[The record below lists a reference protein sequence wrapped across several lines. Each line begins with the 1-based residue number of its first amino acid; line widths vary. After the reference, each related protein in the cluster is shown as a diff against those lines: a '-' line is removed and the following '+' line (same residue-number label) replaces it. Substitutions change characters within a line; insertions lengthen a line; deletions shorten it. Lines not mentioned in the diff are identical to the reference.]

1 VRGFVEE
8 TQIDDGGRFVADS
21 KVAPESAASSSLN
34 EPMPAESSD
43 CYHPPM
49 FNFGRPATPGQWIG
63 HILLGIVALFLVW
76 WLLRVF
82 V

>member
-1 VRGFVEE
+1 M
-8 TQIDDGGRFVADS
+8 VAYPQVTPKYS
-21 KVAPESAASSSLN
+21 VSSPMYESVPTEGN
-34 EPMPAESSD
+34 D
-43 CYHPPM
+43 CYHAPM

-76 WLLRVF
+76 WLLKVF